1 MEAIF
6 SIIAYLVGIVLVGI
20 VLGFAQI
27 LISKVFKTAK
37 VAAKTPFSKKSL
49 KDNLEEEF
57 STDDMYGKTLI
68 KIEDEKVDGLII
80 SKVMIKGLL
89 PDVTLNEAYW
99 GVKIYD
105 ATDKIKD
112 SQKLLLPVISVFND
126 LRETDSLVFDFK
138 SATFAIQPGLLY
150 PKLIPLALFYPQM
163 LQAPYSGN
171 RTLRIM
177 IYLGSKVNPVLF
189 KNGNPYQENAP
200 FYFLKYVDKEIYFEG
215 KGYLEALKNKEESI
229 ALSIQLAVAVAMS
242 DGNLD
247 EKEGYII
254 KEFIQGNI
262 LFEKESKRKKLKE
275 SYNESFK
282 SSFKLAKSG
291 KLKTSS
297 ITKKIN
303 DIATKTI
310 KYDAIELCYDVM
322 SADGVAEKSELMIL
336 DKITKQLNLDV
347 NIVSKI
353 KDKSLLKLDSSN
365 PETTDIETI
374 LGIDSSWNKEQI
386 NTHLKKEFKKWNS
399 RYQNLSAG
407 KERENAQLMLD
418 YIAQARKKND

>member
-1 MEAIF
+1 
-6 SIIAYLVGIVLVGI
+6 
-20 VLGFAQI
+20 
-27 LISKVFKTAK
+27 
-37 VAAKTPFSKKSL
+37 
-49 KDNLEEEF
+49 
-57 STDDMYGKTLI
+57 
-68 KIEDEKVDGLII
+68 
-80 SKVMIKGLL
+80 MIKGLL

-112 SQKLLLPVISVFND
+112 SQKSLLPVISVFND

-138 SATFAIQPGLLY
+138 SAIFAIQPGLLY

-200 FYFLKYVDKEIYFEG
+200 FYFLKYVDKEIYFED
-215 KGYLEALKNKEESI
+215 KGYLEALKNKEESM

-262 LFEKESKRKKLKE
+262 LFEEESKRKKLKE

-297 ITKKIN
+297 ITNKIN

-418 YIAQARKKND
+418 YIAEARKKNE